1 MARLLDRDQQRGLRP
16 LDVAAI
22 AARPHRIARLPCIVD
37 SGPGT
42 HAGIDPPDLHPL
54 LAQLVAQLVGKSGQA
69 RQVGRDR
76 VDIGAADAPPVA
88 QDRPQPLRLAFDGIG
103 DADRDGPCRL
113 RQPELRAVAQ
123 RQPEID
129 RLCHEQRQRDQHG
142 HLPGKTAR
150 PQPPFGARR
159 RRRGGLR
166 HSRVTSAASV

>member
-1 MARLLDRDQQRGLRP
+1 MARLLDRDQKRSLGP

-42 HAGIDPPDLHPL
+42 HACINPPDLHAL
-54 LAQLVAQLVGKSGQA
+54 FAQLVAQLVGKGGQA

-76 VDIGAADAPPVA
+76 VTVGPPHTAPVA
-88 QDRPQPLRLAFDGIG
+88 QDRSQALRLAFDRIG
-103 DADRDGPCRL
+103 DADRDRPCRL
-113 RQPELRAVAQ
+113 REPELRAVAQ

-129 RLCHEQRQRDQHG
+129 GLCHEQRQRDQHG

-150 PQPPFGARR
+150 PQPPFGARC